1 MSSATPNPTRPDLS
15 SLRINEGQRKERK
28 TGKILGIVVA
38 AILLIALVAGAAY
51 FTRNSAPI
59 VEVAA
64 AQKAGS
70 GPTALLNASGYVT
83 PRRRATIAA
92 KITGRVI
99 GVYFDE
105 GVHVKEGQILAKL
118 DDSDVK
124 RALDS
129 AIADRNSTQAQI
141 ADYQVQLKNAE
152 LLVHR
157 SKELQAAGVQSQE
170 TLDNA
175 LTSAD
180 SLRAKIAL
188 TKEQVADGGAWEFNI
203 RGIYNNPKDG
213 VDLTQFW
220 LHDKYLDERRNFGKG
235 QIGWYTVS
243 LSSPDDATRVI
254 KVIDDQFANSP
265 FETKTETLA
274 AMTAS
279 WVKQAGN
286 IEFLILAIGGVVF
299 FTLLL
304 VTGNTMALSVRERM
318 AELAV
323 MKAVGFSNR
332 FVLLIV
338 LAESLVI
345 AVIGGTIGIL
355 LAKLMTLGGDPTGGI
370 LYSFILPVSAMLLGL
385 VAALAIG
392 MMAGIIPA
400 TNAMR
405 LRVVDALRRA

>member
-1 MSSATPNPTRPDLS
+1 MKYLPLIFAN
-15 SLRINEGQRKERK
+15 LRRKKLR
-28 TGKILGIVVA
+28 TVLTIGSFAVA
-38 AILLIALVAGAAY
+38 VFLFGFLAIIHGA
-51 FTRNSAPI
+51 FGGN
-59 VEVAA
+59 
-64 AQKAGS
+64 
-70 GPTALLNASGYVT
+70 LD
-83 PRRRATIAA
+83 
-92 KITGRVI
+92 VI
-99 GVYFDE
+99 GVDRLMVINKVSIIQPLPLSYKSQIERIPGVKYVTAQTWFGGIYQDPKNFFASFAVDPDTQRLVFPELAVTDE
-105 GVHVKEGQILAKL
+105 EWKAFL
-118 DDSDVK
+118 DDREGAIVGARTAK
-124 RALDS
+124 RFGWKVG
-129 AIADRNSTQAQI
+129 DRI
-141 ADYQVQLKNAE
+141 P
-152 LLVHR
+152 
-157 SKELQAAGVQSQE
+157 LQAP
-170 TLDNA
+170 
-175 LTSAD
+175 
-180 SLRAKIAL
+180 IY
-188 TKEQVADGGAWEFNI
+188 GGTWEFNI

-220 LHDKYLDERRNFGKG
+220 LHDKYLDERRDFGKG